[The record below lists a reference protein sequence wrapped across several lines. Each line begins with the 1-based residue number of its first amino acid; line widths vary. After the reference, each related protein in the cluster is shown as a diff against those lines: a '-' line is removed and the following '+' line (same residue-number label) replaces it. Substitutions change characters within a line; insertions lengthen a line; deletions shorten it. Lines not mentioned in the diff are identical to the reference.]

1 MRATLLLI
9 LALLLPGAATAQG
22 WREYAYPN
30 ASFAV
35 QLPAPPVI
43 ETGTYA
49 APGGHSVPATTYAL
63 RQPDIVY
70 TMTVANLTNTPIDNE
85 RVIDQAVRALRDTG
99 EVAVDVRAEIND
111 RYGRKLSVNE
121 TDGSRSIY
129 AIFYFNHH
137 FYELKGK
144 VLPPNPV
151 RRSGNAIRFQESL
164 RFIGLRGGRVGG

>member
-1 MRATLLLI
+1 MRARLLLI
-9 LALLLPGAATAQG
+9 VALLFPGTAAAQG
-22 WREYAYPN
+22 WREYAYPD

-35 QLPAPPVI
+35 QFPAPPVI
-43 ETGTYA
+43 ETATYA
-49 APGGHSVPATTYAL
+49 APGGHSVPATIYAL

-70 TMTVANLTNTPIDNE
+70 TMTVANLVNTPVDNE
-85 RVIDQAVRALRDTG
+85 RVIDEAAQALRGTG
-99 EVAVDVRAEIND
+99 EVTVNVRAEIND
-111 RYGRKLSVNE
+111 RYGRKLSINE
-121 TDGSRSIY
+121 TDGSRTIY

-164 RFIGLRGGRVGG
+164 RFIGLRGGPVR